1 MSSIDELLENP
12 NVETRSRRM
21 HLDIP
26 LQQAEDDTV
35 PSTADDSD
43 STAFKNIEMERM
55 IDILGKHLS
64 RTDIIG
70 YAAARN
76 TRILRSE
83 GREYFERREQLIHKH
98 GKPQLADDGKP
109 TGLFELKVGTPEF
122 EKFASE
128 IEQFAI
134 IEHKPNIFKLKYS
147 EAIGKLS
154 GNELLE
160 LEWMFED

>member
-1 MSSIDELLENP
+1 
-12 NVETRSRRM
+12 M

-26 LQQAEDDTV
+26 LQQEEDDIAPSAAEDR
-35 PSTADDSD
+35 D

-55 IDILGKHLS
+55 IDVLGKYLE

-83 GREYFERREQLIHKH
+83 GREYFDRRDQLIQKH
-98 GKPQLADDGKP
+98 GKPQVADDGKP
-109 TGLFELKVGTPEF
+109 TGLFELKIGTPEF
-122 EKFASE
+122 EEFTSE
-128 IEQFAI
+128 IEPFAL
-134 IEHKPNIFKLKYS
+134 IEHRPNIFKIKYS